1 MKILY
6 YSDNYTWDNYGTKRS
21 IYLELKKRPGF
32 KVKWVDRSEV
42 GNIVKKATSY
52 KADQIW
58 LSHSALTIPQE
69 HKNAL
74 NKEGMKIIGIGMS
87 DPYYFKTDRLDSYNA
102 YITNHI
108 GTYETYKSAI
118 PCHYN
123 RTACDFQF
131 HKYERSIQRD
141 VPVSIIGTAEHPRF
155 ENKMERFDIVVLLRN
170 KGVKVAAYG
179 TGWPEHQDN
188 HGHVEG
194 KKFRKI
200 IQRTM
205 LGLDIQ
211 DKDSPLAHRMFEYSG
226 CAVPVITRRRDE
238 VFSCF
243 EENSEILMYDSH
255 EELLDKV
262 SYYISRP
269 AELEKIGLKA
279 YERCKKEH
287 DIKNRI
293 DDMIPFINSL

>member
-1 MKILY
+1 
-6 YSDNYTWDNYGTKRS
+6 
-21 IYLELKKRPGF
+21 
-32 KVKWVDRSEV
+32 
-42 GNIVKKATSY
+42 
-52 KADQIW
+52 
-58 LSHSALTIPQE
+58 
-69 HKNAL
+69 
-74 NKEGMKIIGIGMS
+74 
-87 DPYYFKTDRLDSYNA
+87 
-102 YITNHI
+102 
-108 GTYETYKSAI
+108 
-118 PCHYN
+118 
-123 RTACDFQF
+123 
-131 HKYERSIQRD
+131 
-141 VPVSIIGTAEHPRF
+141 
-155 ENKMERFDIVVLLRN
+155 
-170 KGVKVAAYG
+170 
-179 TGWPEHQDN
+179 
-188 HGHVEG
+188 
-194 KKFRKI
+194 
-200 IQRTM
+200 M